1 MLTNYVKP
9 INFLTE
15 EKLSIKE
22 LDSRVNYELID
33 MLFMICRYLNQ
44 CCQMDSN
51 CIVVILNTH
60 KNFVFDLIECLDIND
75 SLHKGKSSNDL

>member
-1 MLTNYVKP
+1 
-9 INFLTE
+9 
-15 EKLSIKE
+15 
-22 LDSRVNYELID
+22 